1 MPMSQGKCS
10 DSGVSGI
17 TYIDLLRH
25 GEVEGGVRFRGSNDH
40 PLTAE
45 GWAQMWAAVGTDI
58 HWDRIVTSPLARCAD
73 FARAL
78 SRYRSIPLEIN
89 ENLRE
94 LHFGAW
100 EGRTVAE
107 LMAEHT
113 EALTRF
119 WQDPLNH
126 PPPDAEPLTQL
137 QSRTLTVWN
146 SVLARYPREH
156 ILLITHGGP
165 IRILLCHLLEKP
177 LDRLP
182 EIDVT
187 HAGLYR
193 ICVRTDTGGSIQ
205 KQLFEFTRLRP

>member
-1 MPMSQGKCS
+1 VEHQ
-10 DSGVSGI
+10 GI

-25 GEVEGGVRFRGSNDH
+25 GEVEGGMCFRGSTDH
-40 PLTAE
+40 TLTAE
-45 GWAQMWAAVGTDI
+45 GWAQMWTAVGTEL
-58 HWDRIVTSPLARCAD
+58 HWTHIVTSPLARCAD

-78 SRYRSIPLEIN
+78 ARYRSIPLEIN

-107 LMAEHT
+107 LMAEHS

-119 WQDPLNH
+119 CQDPLSH

-137 QSRTLTVWN
+137 QSRILTVWN
-146 SVLARYPREH
+146 SVLVRYPREH

-165 IRILLCHLLEKP
+165 VRILLCHVLGKP
-177 LDRLP
+177 LDRLL

-187 HAGLYR
+187 HAALYR
-193 ICVRTDTGGSIQ
+193 LCVRTTTAGRPQ
-205 KQLFEFTRLRP
+205 AQLLEFGRLRP

>member
-1 MPMSQGKCS
+1 MLTVEHQ
-10 DSGVSGI
+10 GI

-25 GEVEGGVRFRGSNDH
+25 GEVEGGVCFRGSIDH
-40 PLTAE
+40 TLTAE
-45 GWAQMWAAVGTDI
+45 GWAQMWTAVGTEL
-58 HWDRIVTSPLARCAD
+58 HWNHIVTSPLARCAD

-78 SRYRSIPLEIN
+78 ARYRSIPLEIN

-107 LMAEHT
+107 LMAEHS
-113 EALTRF
+113 EVLTRF
-119 WQDPLNH
+119 WQDPLSH

-137 QSRTLTVWN
+137 QSRILTVWN
-146 SVLARYPREH
+146 SVLVRYPREH

-165 IRILLCHLLEKP
+165 VRILLCHVLGKP
-177 LDRLP
+177 LDRLL

-187 HAGLYR
+187 HAALYR
-193 ICVRTDTGGSIQ
+193 LCVRTTTADRPQ
-205 KQLFEFTRLRP
+205 AQLLEFARLRP

>member
-1 MPMSQGKCS
+1 VEHQ
-10 DSGVSGI
+10 GI

-25 GEVEGGVRFRGSNDH
+25 GEVEGGVCFRGSTDH

-45 GWAQMWAAVGTDI
+45 GWAQMWTAVGNEV
-58 HWDRIVTSPLARCAD
+58 HWNRIVTSPLARCAD

-78 SRYRSIPLEIN
+78 SRYRSILLEIN
-89 ENLRE
+89 EDLRE

-126 PPPDAEPLTQL
+126 PPPGAEPLAQL
-137 QSRTLTVWN
+137 QARTLAAWN
-146 SVLARYPREH
+146 ALIARYPSQH
-156 ILLITHGGP
+156 LLLITHGGP
-165 IRILLCHLLEKP
+165 VRILLCHVLGKP
-177 LDRLP
+177 LDRLL

-187 HAGLYR
+187 HAALYR
-193 ICVRTDTGGSIQ
+193 LCVRTDTDSSLQ
-205 KQLFEFTRLRP
+205 TQLFELASLRP